1 MNEKLKKY
9 IENKKYDLALQFIHK
24 IQKKEYSLE
33 YHNYKIVVFL
43 LSQKYD
49 AALAELTVLVSKFPH
64 DPSLLCNIGL
74 AYKGKR
80 NFDNAIKYLSKSL
93 QIDPE
98 NLNISLNLIET
109 HIEVL
114 NFTKAI
120 ELLNKIIQKNLRMER
135 CYQLLAYCYREINL
149 FEESHKNLELAIKI
163 NPYNYENFY
172 HFGFSFI
179 WKKDYNNAIIC
190 FKKSFELNNKFISS
204 LYQLNNLLK
213 YKVDSAE
220 HNFLIELNEKELDT
234 NNLSWKYLTLSEIYY
249 NDNDI
254 NSFFQNLHKANQL
267 KNKLIAYRAYD
278 QESIKKNYKNLPNF
292 NFESYPSIPI
302 FIVGMPRSGSS
313 LIEQVLSQSDEIY
326 AAGEIPI
333 LHEYFKNNIFIENKN
348 LNEDNLISIR
358 NTYINFISSLPK
370 KKYFIDK
377 LPLNFL
383 WIGYIKSIF
392 PEAIFI
398 HTHRNKLDIF
408 MSLYKTFFAD
418 GALEFSYSQD
428 NIVNFYKLYKNII
441 QFWSEENIDII
452 DIKYEN
458 IIDSPTHQF
467 TKLFES
473 LDLCFNKSY
482 LELENIDRPVKT
494 ASFLQISKKL
504 QKINYPD
511 WSLFKHEIPIF
522 FKD

>member
-1 MNEKLKKY
+1 
-9 IENKKYDLALQFIHK
+9 
-24 IQKKEYSLE
+24 
-33 YHNYKIVVFL
+33 
-43 LSQKYD
+43 
-49 AALAELTVLVSKFPH
+49 
-64 DPSLLCNIGL
+64 
-74 AYKGKR
+74 
-80 NFDNAIKYLSKSL
+80 
-93 QIDPE
+93 
-98 NLNISLNLIET
+98 
-109 HIEVL
+109 
-114 NFTKAI
+114 
-120 ELLNKIIQKNLRMER
+120 MER

-149 FEESHKNLELAIKI
+149 FEESHKNLELAIEI

-172 HFGFSFI
+172 HLGFSFI
-179 WKKDYNNAIIC
+179 WKKNYQEAIEC
-190 FKKSFELNNKFISS
+190 FKKCYELNNKYLPA

-220 HNFLIELNEKELDT
+220 HNFLIGLNEKDLDT
-234 NNLSWKYLTLSEIYY
+234 NNLSWKYLTLADIYY

-254 NSFFQNLHKANQL
+254 NSFFKNLHKANHL
-267 KNKLIAYRAYD
+267 KNKLIAYKHYD
-278 QESIKKNYKNLPNF
+278 RECIKKNYKKLPNL

-333 LHEYFKNNIFIENKN
+333 LHENFKNQVFIENKT
-348 LNEDNLISIR
+348 LSTDNLLSIR
-358 NTYINFISSLPK
+358 NIYINFISSHQK

-398 HTHRNKLDIF
+398 HTHRNNLDIF
-408 MSLYKTFFAD
+408 MSLYRTFFAD
-418 GALEFSYSQD
+418 GVLEFSYSQD
-428 NIVNFYKLYKNII
+428 NIVEFYNLYKNII

-458 IIDSPTHQF
+458 VIDSPTLEF

-473 LDLCFNKSY
+473 LNLPFNKSY
-482 LELENIDRPVKT
+482 LDLENINRPVKT
-494 ASFLQISKKL
+494 ASFLQINKRL
-504 QKINYPD
+504 QKFNYPD

-522 FKD
+522 FED